1 MTKSNYY
8 ILFSFLFQ
16 KEFSEEELGFVPSFR
31 GFFYLAY
38 ANVIL
43 YLVGFFFKTKK
54 KNLILL
60 LLRKRNVSH
69 INYQTFFAIM
79 SHTVYITTEQKDLGL
94 FWSSISIK
102 YIPFSMD

>member
-8 ILFSFLFQ
+8 ILFSFSKRNPVKKNKVLP
-16 KEFSEEELGFVPSFR
+16 EFR

-38 ANVIL
+38 ANVML
-43 YLVGFFFKTKK
+43 YLVGFFFKKK

-79 SHTVYITTEQKDLGL
+79 SHA
-94 FWSSISIK
+94 
-102 YIPFSMD
+102 

>member
-1 MTKSNYY
+1 MRMNDKIKLLY
-8 ILFSFLFQ
+8 FVFFFK
-16 KEFSEEELGFVPSFR
+16 KESSEEEQGFARVLE

-38 ANVIL
+38 ANVML
-43 YLVGFFFKTKK
+43 YLVGFFFKKK

-79 SHTVYITTEQKDLGL
+79 SHT
-94 FWSSISIK
+94 
-102 YIPFSMD
+102 